1 LVPNAEGLLGGQA
14 PAVWNGLRV
23 TGSYMDVIVIE
34 EPLLPA
40 GYLMFLSTGGANV
53 DENIVGI
60 REHASPEW
68 RGLRLLP
75 GNQQR
80 YPLVDG
86 YYIHGFGTGIRRRT
100 GAAILQITSSA
111 SYAAPTAYVADATQT
126 R

>member
-1 LVPNAEGLLGGQA
+1 
-14 PAVWNGLRV
+14 
-23 TGSYMDVIVIE
+23 M
-34 EPLLPA
+34 LPA